1 MLPELSTVLYYA
13 IQSEAVASVK
23 TADFVRHF
31 DTLLVIRTK
40 KFFFLS
46 VNLPFVRRKCKKLGS
61 HHSKNAFLGLLK
73 LVIFKKSAEKPFSKA
88 KISSF

>member
-1 MLPELSTVLYYA
+1 MD
-13 IQSEAVASVK
+13 K
-23 TADFVRHF
+23 TPDFVRHF

-40 KFFFLS
+40 KIFPKC
-46 VNLPFVRRKCKKLGS
+46 LPFVRRKCKKLGS
-61 HHSKNAFLGLLK
+61 HHLKNAFLGLLK